1 MARRGKDVEPEDKMM
16 SFTFRLPKDLLK
28 QLKERAGSIP
38 ISVVIRRLIEKYI
51 KGEVGID

>member
-1 MARRGKDVEPEDKMM
+1 MAKRGKDVDPEEKMM
-16 SFTFRLPKDLLK
+16 SYTFRLPKDLLD
-28 QLKERAGSIP
+28 QLKGRAGSIP